1 MMQKLFPK
9 TRLTENVTNDTV
21 CIIHPNKSAYSETFI
36 RAHVEKLPATVKVI
50 HYGSWSFPIYQQ
62 EDRPILPSDL
72 GSRLMRVAN
81 RRVLQRSPQDFQ
93 TKALRNFLLDN
104 RVDVVLAEY
113 GFTGVCIMDA
123 CLQAN
128 VPFVVHFHGLDAYN
142 QSLLD
147 QYKASYK
154 QMFAVTNAVI
164 AVSHDME
171 QQLLSLGTPPE
182 KLFYNPYGVDTSL
195 FSMSDPAASAPVF
208 VSVGRFVD
216 KKAPHLT
223 LLAFKQVVQKY
234 SEARLV
240 MLGDGILWEACQ
252 QLARGLCIT
261 EFVDFL
267 GACPHSQVAA
277 TMARARAFVQ
287 HSMRTTYGDSE
298 GTPVAVLEAGATGLP
313 VIATRHAGIPD
324 VVIEGE
330 TGLLVDEGD
339 VEGMAECMMR
349 LADDPV
355 LAARLGKAA
364 RDKIG
369 KEFAMD
375 KSISN
380 LWRIL
385 ERVIT
390 ANKS

>member
-1 MMQKLFPK
+1 MQKLFPK

-21 CIIHPNKSAYSETFI
+21 CIIHPNKFAYSETFI
-36 RAHVEKLPATVKVI
+36 RAHIEKLPATVTVI

-62 EDRPILPSDL
+62 EDRQILPSDL
-72 GSRLMRVAN
+72 VSRLMRVAD
-81 RRVLQRSPQDFQ
+81 RRVLQRSPQYFQ

-113 GFTGVCIMDA
+113 GLTGVCIMDA

-147 QYKASYK
+147 HYRGSYK
-154 QMFAVTNAVI
+154 QIFAATSAVI

-182 KLFYNPYGVDTSL
+182 KLFYNPYGVNTSL

-223 LLAFKQVVQKY
+223 LLAFRQVVQKY
-234 SEARLV
+234 SDARLV

-252 QLARGLCIT
+252 QLARGLGIA

-267 GACPHSQVAA
+267 GACPHSKVAA

-339 VEGMAECMMR
+339 VKGMAECMMR

-364 RDKIG
+364 REKIG

-385 ERVIT
+385 ERVII